1 MVRIVFSIVVCF
13 TLLSCTC
20 CYSQK
25 TQKSKQESAKKISS
39 KPFIKVDT
47 SVSKPDG
54 GLTYDDL
61 IKDLDVML
69 GMYNISS
76 KNIISIEKN
85 SRNVYDV
92 KVQGE
97 NYAKRLTGQQIARL
111 CEGLVDDVDF
121 KKCVANA
128 AQKTGLVFLRKESAF
143 QWLAFSVSK

>member
-25 TQKSKQESAKKISS
+25 TQKSKQESAKTISS
-39 KPFIKVDT
+39 KPSAKVDT
-47 SVSKPDG
+47 TASKPDG